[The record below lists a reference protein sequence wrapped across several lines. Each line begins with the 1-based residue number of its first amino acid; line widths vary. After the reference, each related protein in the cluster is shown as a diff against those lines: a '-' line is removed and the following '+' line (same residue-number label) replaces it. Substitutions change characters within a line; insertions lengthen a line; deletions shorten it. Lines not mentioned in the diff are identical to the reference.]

1 MKSYIELINVL
12 NKHSNDN
19 GSDLSLLNKSE
30 DTFNFFDLFDVL
42 VWKLNLKN
50 NSFNLISSDFDY
62 KNISTCDF
70 KKFLKNIK
78 PCFQEYFLNY
88 FKNYFQLLFENK
100 LLLAE
105 FRFQGF
111 IPLKLTEE
119 DYTLSNICIIPIKTN
134 HKVDGF
140 YFTVTP
146 FKKYRNEFP
155 HFSVLK
161 DRKEQKLMTYQ
172 LNKKVRISDLL
183 TNKQS
188 EVFELIL
195 NGYSSTKIAIH
206 LGVKKETVFSY
217 NIRIKD
223 KMTAFFEI
231 DFETVIDAANYY
243 KNCFIV
249 K

>member
-1 MKSYIELINVL
+1 MKGFNELMNVL
-12 NKHSNDN
+12 DN
-19 GSDLSLLNKSE
+19 QDIQNGLDLTIKNKSNE
-30 DTFNFFDLFDVL
+30 SFNYIDIFDVL

-50 NSFNLISSDFDY
+50 KSFYLLSSDFDY
-62 KNISTCDF
+62 KYISTSDF
-70 KKFLKNIK
+70 KKFLHTIK

-105 FRFQGF
+105 YRFQGF
-111 IPLKLTEE
+111 IPIKLTEE
-119 DYTLSNICIIPIKTN
+119 DYTLSNICIIPIIMN
-134 HKVDGF
+134 HKVEGF

-146 FKKYRNEFP
+146 LKGYRNEYP
-155 HFSVLK
+155 DFSVLK
-161 DRKEQKLMTYQ
+161 HRKEHKLMTYQ

-195 NGYSSTKIAIH
+195 NGYSSTKIALH
-206 LGVKKETVFSY
+206 LNKKKETVFSY
-217 NIRIKD
+217 NIRIKE

-231 DFETVIDAANYY
+231 DFDTVVDSANYY
-243 KNCFIV
+243 KNCFLLN
-249 K
+249 